1 MKSNLKPAG
10 AQARALL
17 KKLEALAERGVDGE
31 RISARAKI
39 ARLKSRFDFAV
50 ADPVKTIDL
59 FFGDFKPSN
68 TARRVYSFHANEF
81 DLANAVKWAIES
93 ATKIPCV
100 YRDGELLAE
109 ATSPTIKRLTEISA
123 HIANSFRALL
133 EKFSA
138 VDGVKLNDRTAFVM
152 GLYDGMMNEAR
163 SAGQRLPSPA
173 PLKKRRKVKKCAV
186 TDAPGLHIHPYTTAL
201 SLGKQIRF
209 SAPLAQI
216 TAELEAVMQ
225 KHLAEKTDL
234 ARQWCTFD
242 NLVS

>member
-1 MKSNLKPAG
+1 MKSDLKSAGAKAKPAD

-31 RISARAKI
+31 KTSARAKI
-39 ARLKSRFDFAV
+39 ARLKARFDFTG

-59 FFGDFKPSN
+59 FFGNFQQSIK
-68 TARRVYSFHANEF
+68 ARRVYSFHANEF

-93 ATKIPCV
+93 ATQIPCV
-100 YRDGELLAE
+100 FRDGELLAE
-109 ATSPTIKRLTEISA
+109 AAPATIKRLAEISA

-133 EKFSA
+133 EKFST

-173 PLKKRRKVKKCAV
+173 VKKKRGKAKKSAV
-186 TDAPGLHIHPYTTAL
+186 AHAPGLHIHPYTTAL

-216 TAELEAVMQ
+216 AAELEAVIQ
-225 KHLAEKTDL
+225 KHLTQQTAE
-234 ARQWCTFD
+234 RH
-242 NLVS
+242 